1 MVIVSKK
8 LPSTRLS
15 PDHWEEPL
23 HSNSHGGPDG
33 ASESYLEDGEQPGE
47 HHGVDGGGV
56 GGDQGGEGEGDGHAN
71 NEERVKQ
78 GKHDENLSKSNLK
91 LRGTI

>member
-1 MVIVSKK
+1 M
-8 LPSTRLS
+8 
-15 PDHWEEPL
+15 
-23 HSNSHGGPDG
+23 
-33 ASESYLEDGEQPGE
+33 
-47 HHGVDGGGV
+47 DGGGV

-71 NEERVKQ
+71 NEERVKH